1 MKYLLNMRS
10 FIGILGIIGMQS
22 VDFLKEAY
30 TIEKMILELA
40 IGITTII
47 VLIHKYK
54 KDGRDKTIN

>member
-10 FIGILGIIGMQS
+10 VIGILGIIGMQS

-54 KDGRDKTIN
+54 KDGRDKTNN